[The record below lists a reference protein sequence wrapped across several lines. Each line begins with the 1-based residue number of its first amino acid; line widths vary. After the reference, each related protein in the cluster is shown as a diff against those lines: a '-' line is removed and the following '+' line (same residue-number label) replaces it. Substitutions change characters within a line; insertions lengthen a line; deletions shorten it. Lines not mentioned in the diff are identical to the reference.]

1 MSDKR
6 RTTLKDIA
14 KALNLSPST
23 VSRALNGYPSLS
35 EETIQ
40 LVKDYAERHSYV
52 PNPIAVNFRKNRTS
66 IIGMIVPHIVHHFFS
81 TTISGAME
89 TAKKN
94 GYSILLAQSYDLL
107 KDEILASQH
116 LLGMGVDGLL
126 ISVSNE
132 TKEAEHLQ
140 AFLDEGKPVVQFD
153 KITDQLEGPKIEVD
167 DFQGAY
173 QAVSHL
179 IRQGYRKIAHLSGRM
194 EVKNAHER
202 FLGYK
207 KALKDHGLEFSE
219 AWVKNCFAIS
229 EKEGFDFT
237 QELME
242 SEEKPDAIFCI
253 TDLVALGAMNYLKSS
268 GYQIPQQIGLMGFS
282 NWMLSEYTSP
292 SLSSVD
298 QFGTQMGSK
307 AAEILIDLLKKQEL
321 GTNETMEVKTELVI
335 RGSSMRS

>member
-40 LVKDYAERHSYV
+40 LVKDYAEKHNYV

-89 TAKKN
+89 TAKKQ
-94 GYSILLAQSYDLL
+94 GYSILLAQSQDLL

-132 TKEAEHLQ
+132 TKEADHLQ

-153 KITDQLEGPKIEVD
+153 KVTDQLDGPKIEVD
-167 DFQGAY
+167 DFEGAY

-207 KALKDHGLEFSE
+207 KALKDHGLEFNE
-219 AWVKNCFAIS
+219 KWVKNCFDIS
-229 EKEGFDFT
+229 EQEGFEFT
-237 QELME
+237 HELMA
-242 SEEKPDAIFCI
+242 SADRPDAIFCI
-253 TDLVALGAMNYLKSS
+253 TDLVALGSMNYLKSS
-268 GYQIPQQIGLMGFS
+268 GYQIPKQIGLMGFS

-307 AAEILIDLLKKQEL
+307 AAALLIDLLKKQEL
-321 GTNETMEVKTELVI
+321 GANERLEVKTEVII